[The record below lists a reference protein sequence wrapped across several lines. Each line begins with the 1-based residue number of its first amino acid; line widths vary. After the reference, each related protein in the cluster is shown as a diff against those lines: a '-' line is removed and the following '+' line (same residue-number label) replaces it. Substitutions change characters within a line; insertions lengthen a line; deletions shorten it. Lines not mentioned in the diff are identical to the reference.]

1 MSELIQE
8 ELFEEVLKD
17 ELTLLKE
24 RAAIMG
30 IQYHPSI
37 GVDKLREKVTAALK
51 DPSEPEEQAVEQ
63 AETSAPETKAQ
74 AHMRFR
80 KEASVLIRVRLTCM
94 NPAKQKWEGEIFTVS
109 NSVIGTMKK
118 FIPFHAE
125 EGWHIPQALLNIIQE
140 RHYQAPYTERGTKG
154 QEIRKYKM
162 AKEFSIEILP
172 PLTVE
177 EMKDLATQQAIANR
191 IG

>member
-1 MSELIQE
+1 MSEVDQE
-8 ELFEEVLKD
+8 LLFEDAPKD

-24 RAAIMG
+24 RATLIG

-37 GVDKLREKVTAALK
+37 GLDKLREKVSAALK
-51 DPSEPEEQAVEQ
+51 DPDGSEVVEVVQQSVAAVES
-63 AETSAPETKAQ
+63 EAQ
-74 AHMRFR
+74 ANARYR

-94 NPAKQKWEGEIFTVS
+94 NPAKQSWEGEIFTVS

-118 FIPFHAE
+118 YIPFHAE

-140 RHYQAPYTERGTKG
+140 RQYQAPYMERGAKG
-154 QEIRKYKM
+154 QEIRRVKLV
-162 AKEFSIEILP
+162 KEFSIEVLP
-172 PLTVE
+172 NLTASE
-177 EMKDLATQQAIANR
+177 LKDLANQQAIANR

>member
-1 MSELIQE
+1 MSVENQE
-8 ELFEEVLKD
+8 ELFEDAPKD

-24 RAAIMG
+24 RAAVMG

-37 GVDKLREKVTAALK
+37 GLDKLREKLSASLT
-51 DPSEPEEQAVEQ
+51 DSTDPEEAVEQ
-63 AETSAPETKAQ
+63 DTAEVQETKAQ

-80 KEASVLIRVRLTCM
+80 REASALIRVRLTCM

-118 FIPFHAE
+118 YIPFHAE

-140 RHYQAPYTERGTKG
+140 RHYQAPYTENGPKG
-154 QEIRKYKM
+154 QKIRKYKM

-172 PLTVE
+172 NLTASE
-177 EMKDLATQQAIANR
+177 LKDLANQQAISNR

>member
-1 MSELIQE
+1 M
-8 ELFEEVLKD
+8 FEENQEAFEDAPKD

-24 RAAIMG
+24 RATIMG

-37 GVDKLREKVTAALK
+37 GLDKLRDKVTAVLK
-51 DPSEPEEQAVEQ
+51 DPDGSEEVVDQAV
-63 AETSAPETKAQ
+63 TSAQESQAQ

-80 KEASVLIRVRLTCM
+80 KEASALVRVRLTCM
-94 NPAKQKWEGEIFTVS
+94 NPSKQKWEGEIFTVS

-125 EGWHIPQALLNIIQE
+125 EGWHIPQALLNMIQE
-140 RHYQAPYTERGTKG
+140 RHYQAPYTERGSKG

-172 PLTVE
+172 NLTAGE
-177 EMKDLATQQAIANR
+177 LKDLANQQAIANR

>member
-1 MSELIQE
+1 MSEVNQE
-8 ELFEEVLKD
+8 KSFDHVLKD
-17 ELTLLKE
+17 ELTQLKE
-24 RAAIMG
+24 RAAILG

-37 GVDKLREKVTAALK
+37 GLDKLREKVTAALK
-51 DPSEPEEQAVEQ
+51 EPDEPEEAYAVTEVQ
-63 AETSAPETKAQ
+63 ESKAQ
-74 AHMRFR
+74 AHARLR

-94 NPAKQKWEGEIFTVS
+94 NPAKQNWEGEIFTVS

-140 RHYQAPYTERGTKG
+140 RHYQAPYTERGSKG

-162 AKEFSIEILP
+162 AKEFSIELLP
-172 PLTVE
+172 NLTANE
-177 EMKDLATQQAIANR
+177 LKDLANQQAIANR

>member
-1 MSELIQE
+1 MSEVDQE
-8 ELFEEVLKD
+8 LLFGDAPKD

-24 RAAIMG
+24 RAAILG

-37 GVDKLREKVTAALK
+37 GVDKLREKVAAALK
-51 DPSEPEEQAVEQ
+51 DPAELEESVEQ
-63 AETSAPETKAQ
+63 ATQEVQESEAQ
-74 AHMRFR
+74 ANARYR

-94 NPAKQKWEGEIFTVS
+94 NPAKQSWEGEIFTVS

-140 RHYQAPYTERGTKG
+140 RVYQAPYTERGTKG
-154 QEIRKYKM
+154 QELRRFKLV
-162 AKEFSIEILP
+162 KEFSIEILP
-172 PLTVE
+172 NLTASE
-177 EMKDLATQQAIANR
+177 LKDLANQQAIANR

>member
-1 MSELIQE
+1 MSTVDQE
-8 ELFEEVLKD
+8 ESSQAILKD
-17 ELTLLKE
+17 EMTLLKE

-37 GVDKLREKVTAALK
+37 GLDKLREKVSAALK
-51 DPSEPEEQAVEQ
+51 EPAAIEGVLVDAEQEVQE
-63 AETSAPETKAQ
+63 SKAQ
-74 AHMRFR
+74 AHMRHR

-140 RHYQAPYTERGTKG
+140 RHYQAPYTENGAKG
-154 QEIRKYKM
+154 QKIRKYKL
-162 AKEFSIEILP
+162 AREFSIELLP
-172 PLTVE
+172 NLTSGE
-177 EMKDLATQQAIANR
+177 LKDLANQQAIANR

>member
-1 MSELIQE
+1 MFEVNQE
-8 ELFEEVLKD
+8 ESFEDAPKD

-24 RAAIMG
+24 RATLIG
-30 IQYHPSI
+30 LQYHPSI
-37 GVDKLREKVTAALK
+37 GLDKLREKVTAALK
-51 DPSEPEEQAVEQ
+51 EPAEVEAVVQVAQEVQESE
-63 AETSAPETKAQ
+63 AQ
-74 AHMRFR
+74 VHARYR
-80 KEASVLIRVRLTCM
+80 KEASALIRVRLTCM
-94 NPAKQKWEGEIFTVS
+94 NPAKQSWEGEIFTVS

-125 EGWHIPQALLNIIQE
+125 EGWHIPQALLNVIQE
-140 RHYQAPYTERGTKG
+140 RHYQAPYTERNSKG

-172 PLTVE
+172 NLTGVE
-177 EMKDLATQQAIANR
+177 LKDLANQQAIANR

>member
-1 MSELIQE
+1 MFEVNPE
-8 ELFEEVLKD
+8 EAFEDAPKD

-24 RAAIMG
+24 RATIMG

-37 GVDKLREKVTAALK
+37 GLDKLRDKVTAALK
-51 DPSEPEEQAVEQ
+51 DPDGSEEVVEQ
-63 AETSAPETKAQ
+63 TATAVQESLAQ

-80 KEASVLIRVRLTCM
+80 KEASALVRVRLTCM

-125 EGWHIPQALLNIIQE
+125 EGWHIPQALLNMIQE
-140 RHYQAPYTERGTKG
+140 RHYQAPYTERGAKG

-172 PLTVE
+172 NLTASE
-177 EMKDLATQQAIANR
+177 LKDLANQQAIANR